1 MPAARRAPHR
11 LPRTRSRAP
20 RPREPAAPR
29 PPGDSVRARALVA
42 QAAGARWREPAAL
55 RAPRR
60 VGESRAGPLSPGT
73 APGAPPSAAHGVEAA
88 GPAGPVGRR
97 LARAEVLAAE
107 CGWESPPEPG
117 AAWEEAAAR
126 AAAERTRVA
135 APGAVGS

>member
-29 PPGDSVRARALVA
+29 PAGDSVRARALVA

-88 GPAGPVGRR
+88 GPAGPVGRPP
-97 LARAEVLAAE
+97 ARA
-107 CGWESPPEPG
+107 GG
-117 AAWEEAAAR
+117 
-126 AAAERTRVA
+126 VA
-135 APGAVGS
+135 AGGGGGAPPAP